1 MKIHFN
7 SFLIMISSDCF
18 GMVLICYFSFSFQV
32 TFKSGNKAVHP
43 CFYKHSLIFPEQR
56 GIFQKCFLGCLEDGG
71 KVAIMWT
78 HGQPLSV
85 SDCPRSCCEIA
96 CCMLS
101 VPVGSVTS
109 HHFLKICK

>member
-43 CFYKHSLIFPEQR
+43 CFYKHSLIFPEQC

-71 KVAIMWT
+71 KACNHVDSWT
-78 HGQPLSV
+78 TFECIRLSQV
-85 SDCPRSCCEIA
+85 
-96 CCMLS
+96 ML
-101 VPVGSVTS
+101 
-109 HHFLKICK
+109 